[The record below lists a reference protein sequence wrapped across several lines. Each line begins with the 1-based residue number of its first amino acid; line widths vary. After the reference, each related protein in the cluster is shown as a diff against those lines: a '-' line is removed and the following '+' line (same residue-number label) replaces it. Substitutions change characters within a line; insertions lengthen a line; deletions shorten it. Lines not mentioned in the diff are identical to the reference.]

1 MHARRLHST
10 AREVQPDNVRI
21 AMSIAQHHRQLR
33 QTEVR
38 PLVAP
43 CGGAEPEW
51 HKGDG
56 QQAHHCLTVLRPR
69 QAATAEGLMPSPSC

>member
-1 MHARRLHST
+1 MCACRLYSA

-38 PLVAP
+38 TI
-43 CGGAEPEW
+43 
-51 HKGDG
+51 KK
-56 QQAHHCLTVLRPR
+56 LTS
-69 QAATAEGLMPSPSC
+69 ASS